1 MPDSRSFE
9 LTPEDVGS
17 RVRVLAVRGEADR
30 FGTEA
35 LSSAVDDARA
45 DGRGVIIDLSEASY
59 LDSSMLATLVAA
71 SEQGRKRSEPLVI
84 LCETPRLRRSLELKG
99 LHGIL
104 QLAES
109 REQALEL
116 ADAPSDGRPAPRD
129 SDPA

>member
-9 LTPEDVGS
+9 LIPEDVGS
-17 RVRVLAVRGEADR
+17 RVRILAVRGEADR

-35 LSSAVDDARA
+35 VSAAVDEARSA
-45 DGRGVIIDLSEASY
+45 GRGVVIDLSEASY

-71 SEQGRKRSEPLVI
+71 SEQGRKLAEPLVI

-99 LHGIL
+99 LRTIL
-104 QLAES
+104 QLAEE
-109 REQALEL
+109 REQALDL
-116 ADAPSDGRPAPRD
+116 AAASSDGRPAKRD